1 MSINFPGREAHWKHP
16 RGIVLPFKG
25 STPAGIDAVYRFLRI
40 RQKSSR
46 LGLFEDQPPRPAL
59 LSERM
64 DPDFLVIGAG
74 VAGLRTAIELA
85 ERGSVLVV
93 AKHSLQESSSEY
105 AQGGIAV
112 ALSDDDEVRLHE
124 EDTIYAG
131 DGLCNGAA
139 VRVLVEEGPA
149 AIQELI
155 EWGAE
160 FDRHAGMLAFT
171 REAAHSRNRVLH
183 AHGDS
188 TGSEIARTLH
198 RKAASFPNVTF
209 RSYAATTD
217 LLMDEHGAVCGAAL
231 YDAASRRTVQIPA
244 RAVLL
249 ATGGLGRVYLNT
261 TNPDVATGDG
271 VAMAWRAGAEI
282 GDLEFVQF
290 HPTALHVEGAPRF
303 LLSEALRG
311 EGGLL
316 RNRAG
321 ERFMDRYHPMKEMA
335 PRDVVAR
342 AIVTEMARTGM
353 PHVFLD
359 MTRLGEGFL
368 RARFP
373 RIYETCLQYGV
384 NIAREP
390 APIRPAAHY
399 AMGGVRTNLEGAT
412 SVPRLF
418 AAGEVASTGVH
429 GANRL
434 ASNSL
439 LEGVVFGARAGR
451 AMRRFISETVRA
463 GARPQGGDFGVPGG
477 SVSEFRELAWNEC
490 GIVRSGEGLRRAV
503 SVIEGFAK
511 RASAAVEL
519 TPERS
524 EARNVHQV
532 VELIARCALARGES
546 RGAHFRTDFPVK
558 RPEFQ
563 AHSVVSRDAAI
574 RYIRE
579 ETVLAGAIE

>member
-1 MSINFPGREAHWKHP
+1 
-16 RGIVLPFKG
+16 
-25 STPAGIDAVYRFLRI
+25 
-40 RQKSSR
+40 
-46 LGLFEDQPPRPAL
+46 
-59 LSERM
+59 M

-74 VAGLRTAIELA
+74 VAGLRAAIELA
-85 ERGSVLVV
+85 ECGSVLVV

-160 FDRHAGMLAFT
+160 FDRQAGMLAFT

-198 RKAASFPNVTF
+198 RKASSSPNVNF

-217 LLMDEHGAVCGAAL
+217 LLVDEQGAVCGAAL
-231 YDAASRRTVQIPA
+231 YDAAARRTVQIRA

-271 VAMAWRAGAEI
+271 VAMAWRAGAQI
-282 GDLEFVQF
+282 GDIEFVQF
-290 HPTALHVEGAPRF
+290 HPTALHVKGAPRF

-316 RNRAG
+316 RNAAG
-321 ERFMDRYHPMKEMA
+321 ERFMERYHAMRELA

-342 AIVTEMARTGM
+342 AIVTEMARTGA

-359 MTRLGEGFL
+359 MTRLGERFL
-368 RARFP
+368 RSRFP
-373 RIYETCLQYGV
+373 RIYDTCLQYGV
-384 NIAREP
+384 DIARQP

-399 AMGGVRTNLEGAT
+399 AMGGVCTDLEGAT
-412 SVPRLF
+412 SVRGLF

-451 AMRRFISETVRA
+451 AMRRLISEAVRTGTVPEGRA
-463 GARPQGGDFGVPGG
+463 FGVPGA
-477 SVSEFRELAWNEC
+477 SVPEFRELAWKEC

-503 SVIEGFAK
+503 AVLQELRE
-511 RASAAVEL
+511 RACEAGEL

-532 VELIARCALARGES
+532 VELIARCALAREES
-546 RGAHFRTDFPVK
+546 RCAHFRTDFPVK

-563 AHSVVSRDAAI
+563 SHSVVSRDTGI